1 MTRPISRRAILRGL
15 AAGALLPIVRAS
27 RASAGGARAPRKRFV
42 VWFTSCGTSEAHY
55 RPTGGETDFALPAIL
70 APLERHRDRLL
81 VFGPNEPTAGDWS
94 NLRKRRGISIWR
106 PGHEAGGTHGCH
118 AILTG
123 RPVTIEN
130 GVPIGPGISID
141 QHLADTIGRADYLP
155 SLQLGVATGGFPELS
170 YRGPGQPLPV
180 ETNPV
185 RAFDRVFAGI
195 SDDPAAARRL
205 ARRRRVLAT
214 AGAQTA
220 AIAPRLAGDDRRR
233 LEAQYEAIRTVA
245 ARLDLTATCG
255 APVLASTDP
264 AYFVDDHWDSYD
276 KVPLVS
282 AAHTDILAA
291 ALGCGLTHIATMQY
305 GWAAANTR
313 SPYVGV
319 PEYLHSL
326 SHDRMYLDG
335 PNSHVVP
342 EIDAKFVA
350 AKRWYMEELA
360 AFADKLAAIP
370 ESDGSTV
377 LDHTTILVV
386 DELSEGS
393 LHTTENMPFL
403 LLGGAGGY
411 FRTGRYLRY
420 GDRSH
425 NDLLVSC
432 LQAMGLD
439 DDTFGDPERCAG
451 PLPGLR

>member
-1 MTRPISRRAILRGL
+1 
-15 AAGALLPIVRAS
+15 
-27 RASAGGARAPRKRFV
+27 
-42 VWFTSCGTSEAHY
+42 
-55 RPTGGETDFALPAIL
+55 
-70 APLERHRDRLL
+70 
-81 VFGPNEPTAGDWS
+81 
-94 NLRKRRGISIWR
+94 
-106 PGHEAGGTHGCH
+106 
-118 AILTG
+118 
-123 RPVTIEN
+123 
-130 GVPIGPGISID
+130 
-141 QHLADTIGRADYLP
+141 
-155 SLQLGVATGGFPELS
+155 
-170 YRGPGQPLPV
+170 
-180 ETNPV
+180 
-185 RAFDRVFAGI
+185 
-195 SDDPAAARRL
+195 
-205 ARRRRVLAT
+205 
-214 AGAQTA
+214 
-220 AIAPRLAGDDRRR
+220 
-233 LEAQYEAIRTVA
+233 
-245 ARLDLTATCG
+245 
-255 APVLASTDP
+255 
-264 AYFVDDHWDSYD
+264 
-276 KVPLVS
+276 
-282 AAHTDILAA
+282 
-291 ALGCGLTHIATMQY
+291 
-305 GWAAANTR
+305 
-313 SPYVGV
+313 
-319 PEYLHSL
+319 
-326 SHDRMYLDG
+326 MYLDG